1 MSASSP
7 PNTPSP
13 ANPSNTPVAAA
24 APPAATRPE
33 SAESLMTPDGPA
45 PAVAVLG
52 LGMMGTALASAL
64 LQAGHQVTV
73 WNRTAAKTGPLVAQG
88 ALPADSPSAAVGAS
102 ELIVLC
108 LLTNDHVQEVLDGVG
123 ERVAGRTIVNLTN
136 GTPARARELAAWA
149 AERGASYL
157 DGGIMA
163 VPQMIAG
170 PHAYVFYSGD
180 EGAFGTHQPALAA
193 FGGTRFV
200 GADPGLAAVYDIALL
215 TGMYGMTVGVMQAFA
230 LARTENIPAGELSE
244 LLVPWVGAMLAG
256 IPADAEAID
265 ADQHL
270 TDVSSL
276 AVNRAAIPN
285 FLATFQDQGVDPLY
299 FRPLQEVLE
308 RGVEEGYGADGLS
321 RLATLFVR

>member
-1 MSASSP
+1 MNSP
-7 PNTPSP
+7 NPSHVPSP
-13 ANPSNTPVAAA
+13 FGAVPRLAGIT
-24 APPAATRPE
+24 AP
-33 SAESLMTPDGPA
+33 GA
-45 PAVAVLG
+45 PTVPLAVLG

-88 ALPADSPSAAVGAS
+88 ALPADSPAAAVSAS
-102 ELIVLC
+102 KLIIAC

-123 ERVAGRTIVNLTN
+123 DQLAGRTIVNLTN

-149 AERGASYL
+149 AEHGASYL

-180 EGAFGTHQPALAA
+180 ERAFRTHQPTLAA
-193 FGGTRFV
+193 FGDTKFV
-200 GADPGLAAVYDIALL
+200 GADPGLAALYDIALL

-230 LARTENIPAGELSE
+230 LARTENIPARELSE
-244 LLVPWVGAMLAG
+244 LLVPWIGAMLAG
-256 IPADAEAID
+256 VPADAEAID
-265 ADQHL
+265 SDQHL

-276 AVNRAAIPN
+276 AVNHAAIPN
-285 FLATFQDQGVDPLY
+285 FLAAFRDQGVDPL
-299 FRPLQEVLE
+299 FFGPLQEVLD
-308 RGVEEGYGADGLS
+308 RAVKEGYGGDGLS
-321 RLATLFVR
+321 RLATLFAR